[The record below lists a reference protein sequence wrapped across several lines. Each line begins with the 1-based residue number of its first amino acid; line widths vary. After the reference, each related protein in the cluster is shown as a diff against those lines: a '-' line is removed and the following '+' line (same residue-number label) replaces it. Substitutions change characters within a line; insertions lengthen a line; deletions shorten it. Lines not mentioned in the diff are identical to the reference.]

1 MEYWFYSLWFWI
13 GLVAVVAIIAGVIT
27 NAVNKGNE
35 TKRYVADAANGGSY
49 KTLAEE
55 SAATNSELL
64 SKLRS
69 VEARLDSIEKTLTDI
84 P

>member
-1 MEYWFYSLWFWI
+1 MEYLLYSPFFWL
-13 GLVAVVAIIAGVIT
+13 GLVAVVAIVAAVIT

-49 KTLAEE
+49 KHLAEDT
-55 SAATNSELL
+55 ATVNSDLL
-64 SKLRS
+64 
-69 VEARLDSIEKTLTDI
+69 ARLVAIEERLGSIEKTLTDI

>member
-1 MEYWFYSLWFWI
+1 MEYWFYSLWFWL

-35 TKRYVADAANGGSY
+35 TKRYVADAANGGDY
-49 KTLAEE
+49 RTLAEQG
-55 SAATNSELL
+55 AAVNAQLL
-64 SKLRS
+64 ERLGA
-69 VEARLDSIEKTLTDI
+69 VEQRLASIEKTLTEI

>member
-1 MEYWFYSLWFWI
+1 MEYLLYSPFFWL
-13 GLVAVVAIIAGVIT
+13 GLVAVVAIVAAVIT

-49 KTLAEE
+49 KQLAEDT
-55 SAATNSELL
+55 ATVNSDLL
-64 SKLRS
+64 
-69 VEARLDSIEKTLTDI
+69 ARLVAIEERLGSIEKTLTDI